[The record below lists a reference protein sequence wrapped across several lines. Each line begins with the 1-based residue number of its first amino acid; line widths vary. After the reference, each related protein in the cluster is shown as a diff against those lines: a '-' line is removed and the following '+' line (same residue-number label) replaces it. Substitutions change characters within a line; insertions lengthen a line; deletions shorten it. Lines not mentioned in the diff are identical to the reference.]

1 MGRLL
6 ALADLHLSGTG
17 DKPMD
22 RFGELWADHAARM
35 AENWDATV
43 RSDDWVLLPGDL
55 SWAKNLDQ
63 AGCDLAWIGERPGSK
78 LLLRGNHDSW
88 WGSRSK
94 VRSALP
100 AGCEIL
106 HNSAVEIGDW
116 VVLGSRGWL
125 SPDDPLAGENDRR
138 VFEREL
144 HRLDL
149 SIQDAARFG
158 AGRSRLAMLH
168 YPPWVAGREPTE
180 VVRRM
185 QAADVS
191 ICVFGHLHGDD
202 HALAID
208 GLHEG
213 IRYHFVAADAVGFRP
228 VVILE
233 DVERC

>member
-22 RFGELWADHAARM
+22 RFGDLWVDHARRM
-35 AENWDATV
+35 AANWDATV
-43 RSDDWVLLPGDL
+43 RPEDWVLLPGDL
-55 SWAKNLDQ
+55 SWAKNLEQ
-63 AGCDLAWIGERPGSK
+63 AACDLAWIGERPGSK

-88 WGSRSK
+88 WGGRSK
-94 VRSALP
+94 VRQALP

-106 HNSAVEIGDW
+106 HNSAFEVGDW
-116 VVLGSRGWL
+116 IVLGSRGWL
-125 SPDDPLAGENDRR
+125 SPDDPFAGADDRK
-138 VFEREL
+138 VYEREL
-144 HRLDL
+144 RRLDL
-149 SIQDAARFG
+149 SIEDASRFDS
-158 AGRSRLAMLH
+158 GRSRLAMLH

-185 QAADVS
+185 RAAGVS
-191 ICVFGHLHGDD
+191 ICVFGHLHGAD

-208 GLHEG
+208 GTHDG
-213 IRYHFVAADAVGFRP
+213 IRYHFVAADAVDFRP

-233 DVERC
+233 DVERR

>member
-22 RFGELWADHAARM
+22 RFGAVWTNHATRM
-35 AENWDATV
+35 AANWDALV
-43 RSDDWVLLPGDL
+43 RPGDWVLLPGDL
-55 SWAKNLDQ
+55 SWARNLEE
-63 AGCDLAWIGERPGSK
+63 AALDLAWIGERSGSK

-88 WGSRSK
+88 WGSGSK
-94 VRSALP
+94 VREALP
-100 AGCEIL
+100 EGCEIL
-106 HNSAVEIGDW
+106 HNSAFAVGNW

-125 SPDDPLAGENDRR
+125 SPDDPIAGDNDRK

-149 SIQDAARFG
+149 SIKDASRFD

-168 YPPWVAGREPTE
+168 YPPWLAGREPTE
-180 VVRRM
+180 VVRRLK
-185 QAADVS
+185 AAGVS
-191 ICVFGHLHGDD
+191 ICVFGHLHGAD

-208 GLHEG
+208 GVHDG
-213 IRYHFVAADAVGFRP
+213 IRYHFVAADAVGLRP
-228 VVILE
+228 VVILA
-233 DVERC
+233 DVEQG